1 MLWIGVHFQVK
12 QYKRSGLSSFFVKP
26 LNGLSQRAHISASD
40 LLCFLQRVDTYASIY
55 LRLARMFYFSCS
67 SLFNSKPEWAGDRLD
82 RILYLY
88 TMSCWILLWR
98 YFIVYFA
105 DSSGHNCSRCA
116 HSILRL
122 FWIMVTVNIFPDFI
136 GRNVP
141 FWGMQIF
148 SNPPGMTQIPEA
160 FDESRLLGQ
169 SRYVPAISFSNP
181 QDYRSYVI
189 STPDSDFSWRFF
201 GVLRVSTEG
210 SYIFCAQ
217 SDDGSVIYINMKLKD
232 DSTLADYT
240 KIINNDGLHASNT
253 VCSDPLPLKS
263 RTYNI
268 MVSECLLKPSRDKL
282 RRNPS
287 SQGRAWYYTFSV
299 TVVKS
304 D

>member
-1 MLWIGVHFQVK
+1 
-12 QYKRSGLSSFFVKP
+12 
-26 LNGLSQRAHISASD
+26 
-40 LLCFLQRVDTYASIY
+40 
-55 LRLARMFYFSCS
+55 
-67 SLFNSKPEWAGDRLD
+67 
-82 RILYLY
+82 
-88 TMSCWILLWR
+88 
-98 YFIVYFA
+98 
-105 DSSGHNCSRCA
+105 
-116 HSILRL
+116 
-122 FWIMVTVNIFPDFI
+122 MVTVNIFPDFI